1 MARARD
7 DLDGGP
13 LAAIGGLRTA
23 PNHWKAATMNHRS
36 TSMAAILY
44 GVALAFYAPAQALAQ
59 SAERSRE
66 GAGVVVEGV
75 VREVFRTTRAEGLA
89 YLVQVDVGR
98 SELGRGYRGTAHL
111 AGPAPGDPLYIHVD
125 SPGLDGSRLSG
136 SGETRMPLPEQ
147 QSSIRAYINPRSQGG
162 WQNACSDWYEPIARG
177 GVAQN
182 SASSGPAPGRETQP
196 APSQESALEILG
208 VAAQQVK
215 ASGRLVF
222 KVDDVRPDSPAGN
235 AGIEKGDAIIGVNG
249 APIASLEEFADTL
262 RRAGPS
268 VKLVVLNTR
277 TGQPAVVPVD
287 LKPVTASRRGD
298 AAPGREP
305 APVARRRI
313 GIRGESVRLGLGS
326 RTGLKITEVEPDS
339 PGQKAGLEVG
349 DVIVSA
355 NGASVSDIEAIEA
368 AARSGGP
375 VLKVNVRDSRSGR
388 EVQVEIT
395 LGEERPPAASPA
407 GSSRSS
413 SSPSPGG
420 GLLSSLGVTIESATA
435 DSLPVVKVSRV
446 SPGSPADNA
455 GIKPGDV
462 ISAVNRAAI
471 FAPDLLE
478 EEIKKAGQSFT
489 LSVLDSRTGKKNE
502 LKINLDR

>member
-1 MARARD
+1 V
-7 DLDGGP
+7 
-13 LAAIGGLRTA
+13 TA
-23 PNHWKAATMNHRS
+23 
-36 TSMAAILY
+36 
-44 GVALAFYAPAQALAQ
+44 
-59 SAERSRE
+59 
-66 GAGVVVEGV
+66 
-75 VREVFRTTRAEGLA
+75 
-89 YLVQVDVGR
+89 
-98 SELGRGYRGTAHL
+98 
-111 AGPAPGDPLYIHVD
+111 
-125 SPGLDGSRLSG
+125 
-136 SGETRMPLPEQ
+136 
-147 QSSIRAYINPRSQGG
+147 
-162 WQNACSDWYEPIARG
+162 
-177 GVAQN
+177 
-182 SASSGPAPGRETQP
+182 QP
-196 APSQESALEILG
+196 T
-208 VAAQQVK
+208 K

-222 KVDDVRPDSPAGN
+222 KVDEVRPDSPAGN

-249 APIASLEEFADTL
+249 APITSLEEFADTL
-262 RRAGPS
+262 RQAGPS

-277 TGQPAVVPVD
+277 TGQPVVVPVD
-287 LKPVTASRRGD
+287 LKPVTGSRRD
-298 AAPGREP
+298 DTAPGREP
-305 APVARRRI
+305 TPVARRRI
-313 GIRGESVRLGLGS
+313 GIRGEPVRLGLGS
-326 RTGLKITEVEPDS
+326 RTGLKITEVQPDS

-355 NGASVSDIEAIEA
+355 NGASVSDVEAIEA

-395 LGEERPPAASPA
+395 LGEDRPAAASPA
-407 GSSRSS
+407 GPSRSP
-413 SSPSPGG
+413 SSPPPAGG
-420 GLLSSLGVTIESATA
+420 SLSSLGVTIESATA

-489 LSVLDSRTGKKNE
+489 LSVFDSRTGKKNE